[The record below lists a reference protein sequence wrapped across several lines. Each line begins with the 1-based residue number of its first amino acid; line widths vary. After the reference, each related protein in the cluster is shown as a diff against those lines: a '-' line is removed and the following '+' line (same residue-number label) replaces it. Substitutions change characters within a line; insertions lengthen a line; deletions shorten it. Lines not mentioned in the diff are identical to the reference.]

1 MERDTAFCNPHFFFQ
16 VRQSTTCVTII
27 NVFFFFSEKQ
37 RFLLAEFRELVEDF
51 KTQMCDLVLELKE
64 KYKLQKQRLLTVIK
78 NGRGHRYEHQE
89 TKVDSYYQELGTSH
103 SEDKNDLAAGIVVSR
118 PFFEEENL
126 TVESCA
132 DLCITQEQ
140 SDC

>member
-1 MERDTAFCNPHFFFQ
+1 MLLLLL
-16 VRQSTTCVTII
+16 
-27 NVFFFFSEKQ
+27 FFSEKQ

-78 NGRGHRYEHQE
+78 NGHRHRYKQQE
-89 TKVDSYYQELGTSH
+89 TKLDSYYQELRTSH

-118 PFFEEENL
+118 PFFKEGNL
-126 TVESCA
+126 TVDSCA

>member
-1 MERDTAFCNPHFFFQ
+1 MERDTAFCNLQFFFQ
-16 VRQSTTCVTII
+16 VRQSTTFVII
-27 NVFFFFSEKQ
+27 IIFFFSEKQ

-51 KTQMCDLVLELKE
+51 KTQMCDLVLELKK

>member
-1 MERDTAFCNPHFFFQ
+1 MTQPFVTHIFFFKLDNLLH
-16 VRQSTTCVTII
+16 VSLLLM
-27 NVFFFFSEKQ
+27 FFFSEKQ

-89 TKVDSYYQELGTSH
+89 TKVNSYYQELGTSH

>member
-1 MERDTAFCNPHFFFQ
+1 MTQPFVTHIFFFQ

-27 NVFFFFSEKQ
+27 NVFFSEKQ

-118 PFFEEENL
+118 PFFEEEDL

>member
-1 MERDTAFCNPHFFFQ
+1 M
-16 VRQSTTCVTII
+16 
-27 NVFFFFSEKQ
+27 
-37 RFLLAEFRELVEDF
+37 AEFRELVEDF

-78 NGRGHRYEHQE
+78 NGGGHRYKHQE
-89 TKVDSYYQELGTSH
+89 TKVNSYYQELGTSH
-103 SEDKNDLAAGIVVSR
+103 SEDKNDLAAGIVASR

-140 SDC
+140 SEC

>member
-1 MERDTAFCNPHFFFQ
+1 MERDTAFCNPHFFFFKLDNL
-16 VRQSTTCVTII
+16 VHVLLLLM
-27 NVFFFFSEKQ
+27 FFFSEKQ

-51 KTQMCDLVLELKE
+51 KTQMCDLVLELRE

-78 NGRGHRYEHQE
+78 DGRGRRYKHQE
-89 TKVDSYYQELGTSH
+89 TKLDSYYQKLRTSH

>member
-1 MERDTAFCNPHFFFQ
+1 MERDTAFCNLQFFFQ
-16 VRQSTTCVTII
+16 VRQSTTFVII
-27 NVFFFFSEKQ
+27 IFFFSEKQ
-37 RFLLAEFRELVEDF
+37 RFILAEFRELVEDF
-51 KTQMCDLVLELKE
+51 KTQMCDLVLELRE

-78 NGRGHRYEHQE
+78 NGRGDRYKHQE
-89 TKVDSYYQELGTSH
+89 TKLDSYYQELRTSH
-103 SEDKNDLAAGIVVSR
+103 SEDKNVLAAGIVVSR

>member
-1 MERDTAFCNPHFFFQ
+1 MTRPFVTHIFFFKLDNLLH
-16 VRQSTTCVTII
+16 VSLLLM
-27 NVFFFFSEKQ
+27 FFFFSEKQ

>member
-1 MERDTAFCNPHFFFQ
+1 MERDTAFCNLQFFFKLDNLLHLLFLF
-16 VRQSTTCVTII
+16 I
-27 NVFFFFSEKQ
+27 FFFSEKQ

-51 KTQMCDLVLELKE
+51 KTQMCDLVLELRE

-78 NGRGHRYEHQE
+78 NGRGDRYKHQE
-89 TKVDSYYQELGTSH
+89 TKLDSYYQELRSSH
-103 SEDKNDLAAGIVVSR
+103 SEDKNVLAAGIVVSR

>member
-1 MERDTAFCNPHFFFQ
+1 MTRPFVTHIFFFKLDNLLH
-16 VRQSTTCVTII
+16 VSLLLMV
-27 NVFFFFSEKQ
+27 FFFSEKQ

>member
-1 MERDTAFCNPHFFFQ
+1 MTRPFVTHIFFFQ

>member
-27 NVFFFFSEKQ
+27 NVFFSEKQ

>member
-1 MERDTAFCNPHFFFQ
+1 MTQPFVTHSFFFKLDNLLH
-16 VRQSTTCVTII
+16 VILLLI
-27 NVFFFFSEKQ
+27 FFFSEKQ
-37 RFLLAEFRELVEDF
+37 RVLLAEFRELVEDF
-51 KTQMCDLVLELKE
+51 KTQVCDLVLELKE

-78 NGRGHRYEHQE
+78 NGRGHSYKQQE
-89 TKVDSYYQELGTSH
+89 TKLDSYYQELGTSH

>member
-1 MERDTAFCNPHFFFQ
+1 MERDTAFCNPHFFFKLDNLLH
-16 VRQSTTCVTII
+16 VLLLLM
-27 NVFFFFSEKQ
+27 FFFSEKQ

-51 KTQMCDLVLELKE
+51 KTQMCDLVLELRE

-78 NGRGHRYEHQE
+78 DGRGRRYKHQE
-89 TKVDSYYQELGTSH
+89 TKLDSYYQELGTSH

>member
-1 MERDTAFCNPHFFFQ
+1 M
-16 VRQSTTCVTII
+16 
-27 NVFFFFSEKQ
+27 FFSEKQ

-89 TKVDSYYQELGTSH
+89 TTVDSYYQELGTSH

-140 SDC
+140 SEC

>member
-1 MERDTAFCNPHFFFQ
+1 MTQPFVTYNLFFKLDNLLH
-16 VRQSTTCVTII
+16 VLLLL
-27 NVFFFFSEKQ
+27 FFFSEKQ
-37 RFLLAEFRELVEDF
+37 RFLLTEFRELVEDF

-78 NGRGHRYEHQE
+78 NSRGHRYKHQE
-89 TKVDSYYQELGTSH
+89 TKLDSYYQELGTSH
-103 SEDKNDLAAGIVVSR
+103 SVDKNDLAAGIVASR
-118 PFFEEENL
+118 PFFKEENL

-140 SDC
+140 TEC

>member
-1 MERDTAFCNPHFFFQ
+1 MTQPFVTHIFFFKLDNLLH
-16 VRQSTTCVTII
+16 VSLLLM
-27 NVFFFFSEKQ
+27 FFFSEKQ

-51 KTQMCDLVLELKE
+51 KTQKCDLVLELKE

-89 TKVDSYYQELGTSH
+89 TKVNSYYQELGTSH

>member
-1 MERDTAFCNPHFFFQ
+1 M
-16 VRQSTTCVTII
+16 
-27 NVFFFFSEKQ
+27 FFSEKQ

-78 NGRGHRYEHQE
+78 NGGGHRYRHQE
-89 TKVDSYYQELGTSH
+89 TKVNSYYHELGTSH

-140 SDC
+140 SEC

>member
-1 MERDTAFCNPHFFFQ
+1 MTQPFVTHIFFFKLDNLLH
-16 VRQSTTCVTII
+16 VSLLLM
-27 NVFFFFSEKQ
+27 FFFSEKQ

-78 NGRGHRYEHQE
+78 NGRGHRYKHQE
-89 TKVDSYYQELGTSH
+89 TKVNSYYQELGTSH

>member
-1 MERDTAFCNPHFFFQ
+1 MTQPFVTHIFFFKLDNLLH
-16 VRQSTTCVTII
+16 VLLLLM
-27 NVFFFFSEKQ
+27 FFFSEKQ

-89 TKVDSYYQELGTSH
+89 TKVDSYYQEIGTSH

>member
-1 MERDTAFCNPHFFFQ
+1 MERDTAFCKFFFCKLDNLLH
-16 VRQSTTCVTII
+16 VILLLI
-27 NVFFFFSEKQ
+27 FFSERQ

-78 NGRGHRYEHQE
+78 NGRGHSYKQQE
-89 TKVDSYYQELGTSH
+89 TKLDSYYQELGTSH

>member
-1 MERDTAFCNPHFFFQ
+1 M
-16 VRQSTTCVTII
+16 
-27 NVFFFFSEKQ
+27 
-37 RFLLAEFRELVEDF
+37 AEFRELVEDF

-78 NGRGHRYEHQE
+78 NGHGHRYKHQE

-103 SEDKNDLAAGIVVSR
+103 SEDKNDLAAGIVVSG